1 MGDANGGRSFALSV
15 TVRRA
20 DFTGRLAISRCAIAV
35 LPWLPTRDVNNE
47 RRERRRSAAGDD
59 ALL

>member
-1 MGDANGGRSFALSV
+1 VGDANGGRSFALSV

-20 DFTGRLAISRCAIAV
+20 DFTGRLAISRCATAV
-35 LPWLPTRDVNNE
+35 LPWLPTRDANE